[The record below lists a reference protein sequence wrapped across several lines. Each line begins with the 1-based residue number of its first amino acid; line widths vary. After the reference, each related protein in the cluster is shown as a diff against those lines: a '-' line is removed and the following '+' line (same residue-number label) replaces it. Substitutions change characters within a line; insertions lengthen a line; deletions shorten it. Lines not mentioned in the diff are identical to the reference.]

1 MIKTLAMRPG
11 SEPEVLIP
19 STEAPGIRNHTQ
31 EVALMTDEKTA
42 IRRDAAKVPT
52 FTRLRDLGRT
62 VSSSDQD
69 IRGLMVKDKGG
80 YDVGKIESLLIDDVG
95 EKVRFLE
102 VASGGFLGLGVR
114 TSFIPVEAIT
124 GITADGV
131 FISHT
136 REHVLGAPRY
146 HPGVV
151 ATDPDYFF
159 SLYPYYGYEGYLGFF
174 PYSAGYPWAKDQS
187 TFPGDLRHP
196 GDLPLD
202 QPVRSDEPSE
212 GE

>member
-1 MIKTLAMRPG
+1 
-11 SEPEVLIP
+11 
-19 STEAPGIRNHTQ
+19 
-31 EVALMTDEKTA
+31 MTDEKTA

-80 YDVGKIESLLIDDVG
+80 YDVGKIESLLIDDIG

-102 VASGGFLGLGVR
+102 VASGGFLGVGVR

-131 FISHT
+131 FISQT

-146 HPGVV
+146 HSGVV
-151 ATDPDYFF
+151 ATDPAYFF
-159 SLYPYYGYEGYLGFF
+159 SLYSYYGYEGF
-174 PYSAGYPWAKDQS
+174 
-187 TFPGDLRHP
+187 LRTNR
-196 GDLPLD
+196 LD
-202 QPVRSDEPSE
+202 RS
-212 GE
+212 